1 MTTKPLRILL
11 VTDFMVLLAAA
22 MLIPFYSSF
31 VDSIGGSLLDAGI
44 AASVFAVVAGLTSL
58 GAGLCADR
66 IRRRL
71 NVIMVC
77 YVLLALSFVGYI
89 FVSNIWQLLVVQASV
104 GLTSAFYQPAYDAL
118 YMEYVGGKKR
128 AGTRWSL
135 WESAN
140 YFSLAVGSLLG
151 ALLVKAAG
159 FSWLFIAM
167 ASLCAASALYLF
179 LVARRSL

>member
-11 VTDFMVLLAAA
+11 ITDFMVLLAAA

-31 VDSIGGSLLDAGI
+31 VDSIGGSVLDAGI

-58 GAGLCADR
+58 GAGLYADR
-66 IRRRL
+66 IRHRL
-71 NVIMVC
+71 YVIIVC
-77 YVLLALSFVGYI
+77 YMLLAGGFLSYMFVTE
-89 FVSNIWQLLVVQASV
+89 IWQLLVVQVVV

-118 YMEYVGGKKR
+118 YMEHVGGKKR

-140 YFSLAVGSLLG
+140 YFSLAAGSLFG
-151 ALLVKAAG
+151 AVLVKTVG
-159 FSWLFIAM
+159 FTWLFIAM
-167 ASLCAASALYLF
+167 AGLCVVSALYLYV
-179 LVARRSL
+179 VARRSL